1 MTRTVR
7 IILHRNSAC
16 SSVAKGIYNSAGV
29 VQFSSA
35 STNAAVCAD
44 VPWSVRNIC
53 RDGFQGACLPEYA
66 RRILSARKAAV
77 FYDNDDDGTGLMQNF
92 RRQTTEPDLEV
103 VEPIVFHR
111 KRTHDL
117 KPIFALIADDDADAT
132 FVARRQGGCYS
143 KSSMWLSPA
152 PVDSPR
158 QISN

>member
-16 SSVAKGIYNSAGV
+16 SSVAKGIYNSA
-29 VQFSSA
+29 
-35 STNAAVCAD
+35 
-44 VPWSVRNIC
+44 
-53 RDGFQGACLPEYA
+53 
-66 RRILSARKAAV
+66 
-77 FYDNDDDGTGLMQNF
+77 GLMQNF

>member
-16 SSVAKGIYNSAGV
+16 SSVDKGIYNSAGG

-44 VPWSVRNIC
+44 VPWTVCNIC
-53 RDGFQGACLPEYA
+53 RDGFQGTTCLPDYA
-66 RRILSARKAAV
+66 CRILSARKAAV

-103 VEPIVFHR
+103 VEPIAFHR

-117 KPIFALIADDDADAT
+117 KPIFALIADDEVDAT

-143 KSSMWLSPA
+143 KSAMWLCR
-152 PVDSPR
+152 DG
-158 QISN
+158 

>member
-7 IILHRNSAC
+7 IIPHRNAAC
-16 SSVAKGIYNSAGV
+16 SSVVKGIYNSAGL

-44 VPWSVRNIC
+44 MPWTVRNIC
-53 RDGFQGACLPEYA
+53 RDSFQGTCLPGYA
-66 RRILSARKAAV
+66 RRIFSAHNAAV

-103 VEPIVFHR
+103 AEPSASHR
-111 KRTHDL
+111 KHMHEL
-117 KPIFALIADDDADAT
+117 KPIFALIADDD
-132 FVARRQGGCYS
+132 
-143 KSSMWLSPA
+143 
-152 PVDSPR
+152 VDSPR

>member
-16 SSVAKGIYNSAGV
+16 SSVAKGIYNSAG
-29 VQFSSA
+29 
-35 STNAAVCAD
+35 
-44 VPWSVRNIC
+44 
-53 RDGFQGACLPEYA
+53 
-66 RRILSARKAAV
+66 KAAV
-77 FYDNDDDGTGLMQNF
+77 FYDDDGTGLMQNF

-103 VEPIVFHR
+103 VEPIAFHR
-111 KRTHDL
+111 KCTHDL
-117 KPIFALIADDDADAT
+117 KPIFALIADDDVDAT